1 MPLSCAHGATQ
12 GHDHDLGPEVRTWK
26 EAETSLAV
34 AKERIR
40 NLQQDMDRAGAIVS
54 LEGPGHLQTFI
65 DTLDMSALIVA
76 AGVGRFEGTT
86 AELVDHVDDD
96 IDSAESATFLF
107 AEVASDYLNS
117 GKQRKR
123 LLSNVE
129 DAHLR
134 IRRQQVG

>member
-1 MPLSCAHGATQ
+1 
-12 GHDHDLGPEVRTWK
+12 
-26 EAETSLAV
+26 
-34 AKERIR
+34 
-40 NLQQDMDRAGAIVS
+40 
-54 LEGPGHLQTFI
+54 
-65 DTLDMSALIVA
+65 MSALIVA